1 MKTRRTVRYCV
12 VCGSPLPSE
21 KVFVHD
27 GCRGL
32 PTRCAE
38 CGQAV
43 TQTVQSISKD
53 VTKSLYCSEHQI
65 GHSKAFRSKNSY
77 ARK

>member
-1 MKTRRTVRYCV
+1 MKKGGTVRYCV
-12 VCGSPLPSE
+12 VCGSPLPLD

-43 TQTVQSISKD
+43 TQTVQSSSLD
-53 VTKSLYCSEHQI
+53 ATKSLYCARHRS
-65 GHSKAFRSKNSY
+65 GHSTAFRTKDY